1 MVTPAQPA
9 ASAPSDRGDEEAF
22 LRVLDEAHHVIESLG
37 VPYMSIGGIASSVWG
52 RARWTHDIDFFVR
65 PEDAHTVL
73 DALARAG
80 FETKEEYPHWLYKA
94 FKDGVLVDIIFR
106 STRDILMDDD
116 MIGRAVV
123 LDFRGRTL
131 PVAPPE
137 DVVVM
142 KAIAAGE
149 DTPRYWYDAL
159 AIIANTAELD
169 WGYLLRR
176 ARQHGARRV
185 LSLLLYAQSNDQVV
199 PSWAVEELFEA
210 IRSDHRMLAA
220 RPSGRAV
227 G

>member
-1 MVTPAQPA
+1 MATPAQPA
-9 ASAPSDRGDEEAF
+9 ASAPTDRGDDETF
-22 LRVLDEAHHVIESLG
+22 LRVLDEAHGVMGCLG

-65 PEDAHTVL
+65 PEDARTVL
-73 DALARAG
+73 DALAGVG
-80 FETKEEYPHWLYKA
+80 FETREEYPHWLYKA
-94 FKDGVLVDIIFR
+94 FKDDVLVDIIFR
-106 STRDILMDDD
+106 STRDILMDDE
-116 MIGRAVV
+116 MIRRAVL

-131 PVAPPE
+131 PIAPPE
-137 DVVVM
+137 DVVIM
-142 KAIAAGE
+142 KAIASGE

-159 AIIANTAELD
+159 AIIANASDLD
-169 WGYLLRR
+169 WDYLLRR

-210 IRSDHRMLAA
+210 IRSDPRQRVRH
-220 RPSGRAV
+220 PRAV